1 MRAYLF
7 TILVS
12 SLDVQTSTT
21 TAFTT
26 TIPNQQSIQQRHAV
40 HTRLNAR
47 DDNEDG
53 FVYAGR
59 RRSGR
64 REMEEGGGFDRQST
78 SSYSSSSRYQDNVE
92 FFDLDDDDD
101 ELFDDEF
108 DSKLDEIDTYNGI
121 IPNPLLDAMG
131 ELYLYI
137 SCELFYLI
145 CVYVAIYLIFDINSI
160 TIDPDGVYERLGPEL
175 FKDWTFFRDMALF
188 AAFLAFFTSDTHH
201 YGTFDS
207 VIEGM
212 ERLPADFIK

>member
-7 TILVS
+7 SILVS

-26 TIPNQQSIQQRHAV
+26 IPQSIQQRHV
-40 HTRLNAR
+40 IHTRLNAR
-47 DDNEDG
+47 DDNEDD

-101 ELFDDEF
+101 DELFDDEF

-131 ELYLYI
+131 ELYNLYI
-137 SCELFYLI
+137 LCDLLFMSCISY
-145 CVYVAIYLIFDINSI
+145 VYMLQ
-160 TIDPDGVYERLGPEL
+160 
-175 FKDWTFFRDMALF
+175 
-188 AAFLAFFTSDTHH
+188 
-201 YGTFDS
+201 
-207 VIEGM
+207 
-212 ERLPADFIK
+212 FI

>member
-7 TILVS
+7 SILVS

-26 TIPNQQSIQQRHAV
+26 IPHQRTIQTL
-40 HTRLNAR
+40 HTKLNAR
-47 DDNEDG
+47 DDNEDD

-64 REMEEGGGFDRQST
+64 REMEEGGGFDRQSS

-92 FFDLDDDDD
+92 FFDLDDDDDD

-131 ELYLYI
+131 E
-137 SCELFYLI
+137 
-145 CVYVAIYLIFDINSI
+145 
-160 TIDPDGVYERLGPEL
+160 
-175 FKDWTFFRDMALF
+175 
-188 AAFLAFFTSDTHH
+188 
-201 YGTFDS
+201 
-207 VIEGM
+207 
-212 ERLPADFIK
+212 

>member
-7 TILVS
+7 SILVS

-26 TIPNQQSIQQRHAV
+26 IPNQQTIQTL
-40 HTRLNAR
+40 HTKLNAR
-47 DDNEDG
+47 DDNEDD
-53 FVYAGR
+53 FVYAGK

-78 SSYSSSSRYQDNVE
+78 SSSRYQDNVE
-92 FFDLDDDDD
+92 FFDLDDDD

-131 ELYLYI
+131 ELYFIYI
-137 SCELFYLI
+137 QISHVIMCI
-145 CVYVAIYLIFDINSI
+145 CCNLSNI
-160 TIDPDGVYERLGPEL
+160 
-175 FKDWTFFRDMALF
+175 
-188 AAFLAFFTSDTHH
+188 
-201 YGTFDS
+201 
-207 VIEGM
+207 
-212 ERLPADFIK
+212 

>member
-7 TILVS
+7 SILILVS
-12 SLDVQTSTT
+12 LLDVQTSS
-21 TAFTT
+21 AFT
-26 TIPNQQSIQQRHAV
+26 TIPNQQSIQPL

-47 DDNEDG
+47 DDDEDD

-64 REMEEGGGFDRQST
+64 REMEEGGFDRQST

-92 FFDLDDDDD
+92 FFDLDDDDDD

-137 SCELFYLI
+137 SCDIFIIMYL
-145 CVYVAIYLIFDINSI
+145 
-160 TIDPDGVYERLGPEL
+160 
-175 FKDWTFFRDMALF
+175 
-188 AAFLAFFTSDTHH
+188 
-201 YGTFDS
+201 
-207 VIEGM
+207 
-212 ERLPADFIK
+212 

>member
-1 MRAYLF
+1 MRAFLF
-7 TILVS
+7 SILVS
-12 SLDVQTSTT
+12 SLDVQTST
-21 TAFTT
+21 AFTT
-26 TIPNQQSIQQRHAV
+26 INQQSIQPL

-47 DDNEDG
+47 DDNEDD

-101 ELFDDEF
+101 DELFDDEF

-131 ELYLYI
+131 ELYNLYI
-137 SCELFYLI
+137 LCDLLFISCISY
-145 CVYVAIYLIFDINSI
+145 VYMLQ
-160 TIDPDGVYERLGPEL
+160 
-175 FKDWTFFRDMALF
+175 
-188 AAFLAFFTSDTHH
+188 
-201 YGTFDS
+201 
-207 VIEGM
+207 
-212 ERLPADFIK
+212 FI

>member
-7 TILVS
+7 SILVS

-26 TIPNQQSIQQRHAV
+26 IPQSIQQRHLI

-47 DDNEDG
+47 DDNEDD

-64 REMEEGGGFDRQST
+64 REMEEGGFDRQST

-101 ELFDDEF
+101 NELFDDEF

-131 ELYLYI
+131 E
-137 SCELFYLI
+137 
-145 CVYVAIYLIFDINSI
+145 
-160 TIDPDGVYERLGPEL
+160 
-175 FKDWTFFRDMALF
+175 
-188 AAFLAFFTSDTHH
+188 
-201 YGTFDS
+201 
-207 VIEGM
+207 
-212 ERLPADFIK
+212 